1 MNYLFFFSETLGTF
15 QSPVGAPK
23 ALNKPQRPLKPNSF
37 KYFSFRSITRVKSH
51 TKFQLKILLIS
62 KLVFPGL
69 CSLPSVV
76 LPLLPKT
83 IGHSVALSA
92 LSRVGRRTG
101 ALAAF
106 SALGWDVASSSC
118 SSLVKLSTLLWIHNM
133 GFRCFSIFLH
143 FLLCFLE
150 LILSKLGQVK

>member
-1 MNYLFFFSETLGTF
+1 MNSPPLFFPETLLDTF
-15 QSPVGAPK
+15 QRPIGAPK

-37 KYFSFRSITRVKSH
+37 KSFSFRSITRVKSH

-76 LPLLPKT
+76 LPLLPMT
-83 IGHSVALSA
+83 IGHSVALSQD
-92 LSRVGRRTG
+92 RRRG

-106 SALGWDVASSSC
+106 SALGWDVASSFY
-118 SSLVKLSTLLWIHNM
+118 SSLVRLSTLLWIHM
-133 GFRCFSIFLH
+133 DFCCFCIFLH

-150 LILSKLGQVK
+150 LILSKLGRVK